1 MKVICTRNNAE
12 FELVSKDGGG
22 ITLKDLNSGK
32 ERIVNCKSYERFYKE
47 VEEEVVEEVE
57 DLEEEETEEEVD
69 KEASED
75 SEEEEVEDADKD
87 AVEDCEEE
95 EEEVEDADKDAVEDS
110 EEEEFED
117 CEEEDE
123 EFEDCEEEDEEF
135 EEEPEPVKPV
145 KPVKRG
151 TKKAE
156 AKKEPKPI
164 SPLKDVVETIVKA
177 AGCTIFVTRV
187 KGFHTIKLDG
197 HMCMAFTFSTKGIVL
212 WLRTKALDGLNIKYK
227 TIKHMFDARI
237 SLTKNNGK
245 TANFI
250 RKCVAASVEYQKGVN
265 IRRAQKAEALEAAR
279 QKKLEKE
286 EQKKKE
292 AIAEKLGVKPK
303 KAAKKASKK
312 VETPEVE
319 AEALEGEEE

>member
-12 FELVSKDGGG
+12 FELVSKDGDD

-32 ERIVNCKSYERFYKE
+32 ERIVNRKSYERFYKE

-75 SEEEEVEDADKD
+75 SEEEEVEDAD
-87 AVEDCEEE
+87 EDT
-95 EEEVEDADKDAVEDS
+95 V
-110 EEEEFED
+110 
-117 CEEEDE
+117 
-123 EFEDCEEEDEEF
+123 EDCEEEDEEF

-145 KPVKRG
+145 KRG

-156 AKKEPKPI
+156 AKKEPKPKKEKKVKEPKAPRQI

-212 WLRTKALDGLNIKYK
+212 WLRTKALDGLNIEYK
-227 TIKHMFDARI
+227 TMKHMFDARI
-237 SLTKNNGK
+237 SLTEDNEK
-245 TANFI
+245 TANLI

-265 IRRAQKAEALEAAR
+265 TRKAQKAEALEAAR

-319 AEALEGEEE
+319 AEALEDEEE

>member
-12 FELVSKDGGG
+12 FELVSKDGDD

-32 ERIVNCKSYERFYKE
+32 ERIVNRKSYERFYKE

-69 KEASED
+69 EEASED
-75 SEEEEVEDADKD
+75 SEEEEVEDADED

-95 EEEVEDADKDAVEDS
+95 
-110 EEEEFED
+110 
-117 CEEEDE
+117 DE
-123 EFEDCEEEDEEF
+123 ES
-135 EEEPEPVKPV
+135 EEEPEPV

-156 AKKEPKPI
+156 AKKEPKPKKEKKVKEPKAPRQI
-164 SPLKDVVETIVKA
+164 SLLKDVVETIVKA

-212 WLRTKALDGLNIKYK
+212 WLRTKALDGLNIEYK
-227 TIKHMFDARI
+227 TMKHMFDARI
-237 SLTKNNGK
+237 SLTEDNEK
-245 TANFI
+245 TANLI

-265 IRRAQKAEALEAAR
+265 TRKAQKAEALEAAR

-319 AEALEGEEE
+319 AEALEDEEE

>member
-1 MKVICTRNNAE
+1 VKTLQNLFRKCGNIMKVICTRNNAE
-12 FELVSKDGGG
+12 FELVSKDGDD

-32 ERIVNCKSYERFYKE
+32 ERIVNRKSYERFYKE

-69 KEASED
+69 EEASED
-75 SEEEEVEDADKD
+75 SEEEEVEDAD
-87 AVEDCEEE
+87 EDT
-95 EEEVEDADKDAVEDS
+95 V
-110 EEEEFED
+110 ED

-123 EFEDCEEEDEEF
+123 ES
-135 EEEPEPVKPV
+135 EEEPEPV

-156 AKKEPKPI
+156 AKKEPKPKKEKKVKEPKAPRQI

-212 WLRTKALDGLNIKYK
+212 WLRTKALDGLNIEYK
-227 TIKHMFDARI
+227 TMKHMFDARI
-237 SLTKNNGK
+237 SLTEDNEK
-245 TANFI
+245 TANLI

-265 IRRAQKAEALEAAR
+265 TRKAQKAEALEAAR

-312 VETPEVE
+312 VETSEVE
-319 AEALEGEEE
+319 AEALEDEEE

>member
-12 FELVSKDGGG
+12 FELVSKDGDD

-32 ERIVNCKSYERFYKE
+32 ERIVNRKSYERFYKE

-75 SEEEEVEDADKD
+75 SEEEEVEDADED

-95 EEEVEDADKDAVEDS
+95 EEE
-110 EEEEFED
+110 
-117 CEEEDE
+117 
-123 EFEDCEEEDEEF
+123 F
-135 EEEPEPVKPV
+135 EEEPEPV

-156 AKKEPKPI
+156 AKKEPKPKKEKKVKEPKAPRQI

-212 WLRTKALDGLNIKYK
+212 WLRTKALDGLNIEYK
-227 TIKHMFDARI
+227 TMKHMFDARI
-237 SLTKNNGK
+237 SLTEDNEK
-245 TANFI
+245 TANLI

-265 IRRAQKAEALEAAR
+265 TRKAQKAEALEAAR

-319 AEALEGEEE
+319 AEALEDEEE

>member
-12 FELVSKDGGG
+12 FELVSKDGDD

-32 ERIVNCKSYERFYKE
+32 ERIVNRKSYERFYKE

-57 DLEEEETEEEVD
+57 DLVEEETEEEVD

-75 SEEEEVEDADKD
+75 SEEEEVEDADED

-95 EEEVEDADKDAVEDS
+95 
-110 EEEEFED
+110 
-117 CEEEDE
+117 DE
-123 EFEDCEEEDEEF
+123 ES
-135 EEEPEPVKPV
+135 EEEPEPV

-156 AKKEPKPI
+156 AKKEPKPKKEKKVKEPKAPRQI

-212 WLRTKALDGLNIKYK
+212 WLRTKALDGLNIEYK
-227 TIKHMFDARI
+227 TMKHMFDARI
-237 SLTKNNGK
+237 SLTEDNEK
-245 TANFI
+245 TANLI

-265 IRRAQKAEALEAAR
+265 TRKAQKAEALEAAR

-319 AEALEGEEE
+319 AEALEDEEE

>member
-1 MKVICTRNNAE
+1 MKVICTRNNVE
-12 FELVSKDGGG
+12 FELVSKDGDD

-32 ERIVNCKSYERFYKE
+32 ERIVNRKSYERFYKE

-69 KEASED
+69 EEASED
-75 SEEEEVEDADKD
+75 SEEEEVEDAD
-87 AVEDCEEE
+87 EDT
-95 EEEVEDADKDAVEDS
+95 V
-110 EEEEFED
+110 ED

-123 EFEDCEEEDEEF
+123 ES
-135 EEEPEPVKPV
+135 EEEPEPV

-156 AKKEPKPI
+156 AKKEPKPKKEKKVKEPKAPRQI

-212 WLRTKALDGLNIKYK
+212 WLRTKALDGLNIEYK
-227 TIKHMFDARI
+227 TMKHMFDARI
-237 SLTKNNGK
+237 SLTEDNEK
-245 TANFI
+245 TANLI

-265 IRRAQKAEALEAAR
+265 TCKAQKAEALEAAR

-319 AEALEGEEE
+319 AEALEDEEE

>member
-12 FELVSKDGGG
+12 FELVSKDGDD

-32 ERIVNCKSYERFYKE
+32 ERIVNRKSYERFYKE

-75 SEEEEVEDADKD
+75 SEEEEVEDADED
-87 AVEDCEEE
+87 AV
-95 EEEVEDADKDAVEDS
+95 
-110 EEEEFED
+110 
-117 CEEEDE
+117 
-123 EFEDCEEEDEEF
+123 EDCEEEDEEF

-145 KPVKRG
+145 KRG

-156 AKKEPKPI
+156 AKKEPKPKKEKKVKEPKAPRQI

-187 KGFHTIKLDG
+187 KGFHTVKLDG

-212 WLRTKALDGLNIKYK
+212 WLRTKALDGLNIEYK
-227 TIKHMFDARI
+227 TMKHMFDARI
-237 SLTKNNGK
+237 SLTEDNEK
-245 TANFI
+245 TANLI

-265 IRRAQKAEALEAAR
+265 TRKAQKAEALEAAR

-319 AEALEGEEE
+319 AEALEDEEE

>member
-1 MKVICTRNNAE
+1 VKTLQNLFRKCGNIMKVICTRNNAE
-12 FELVSKDGGG
+12 FELVSKDGDD

-32 ERIVNCKSYERFYKE
+32 ERIVNRKSYERFYKE

-69 KEASED
+69 EEASED
-75 SEEEEVEDADKD
+75 SEEEEVEDAD
-87 AVEDCEEE
+87 EDT
-95 EEEVEDADKDAVEDS
+95 V
-110 EEEEFED
+110 
-117 CEEEDE
+117 
-123 EFEDCEEEDEEF
+123 EDCEEEDEEF

-145 KPVKRG
+145 KRG

-156 AKKEPKPI
+156 AKKEPKPKKEKKVKEPKAPRQI

-212 WLRTKALDGLNIKYK
+212 WLRTKALDGLNIEYK
-227 TIKHMFDARI
+227 TMKHMFDARI
-237 SLTKNNGK
+237 SLTEDNEK
-245 TANFI
+245 TANLI

-265 IRRAQKAEALEAAR
+265 TRKAQKAEALEAAR

-319 AEALEGEEE
+319 AEALEDEEE

>member
-12 FELVSKDGGG
+12 FELVSKDGDD

-32 ERIVNCKSYERFYKE
+32 ERIVNRKSYERFYKE

-75 SEEEEVEDADKD
+75 SEEEVEDADED
-87 AVEDCEEE
+87 AV
-95 EEEVEDADKDAVEDS
+95 
-110 EEEEFED
+110 
-117 CEEEDE
+117 
-123 EFEDCEEEDEEF
+123 EDCEEEDEEF

-145 KPVKRG
+145 KRG

-156 AKKEPKPI
+156 AKKEPKPKKEKKVKEPKAPRQI

-212 WLRTKALDGLNIKYK
+212 WLRTKALDGLNIEYK
-227 TIKHMFDARI
+227 TMKHMFDARI
-237 SLTKNNGK
+237 SLTEDNEK
-245 TANFI
+245 TANLI

-265 IRRAQKAEALEAAR
+265 TRKAQKAEALEAAR

-319 AEALEGEEE
+319 AEALEDEEE

>member
-12 FELVSKDGGG
+12 FELVSKDGDD

-32 ERIVNCKSYERFYKE
+32 ERLVNRKSYERFYKE

-69 KEASED
+69 EEASED
-75 SEEEEVEDADKD
+75 SEEEEVEDADED
-87 AVEDCEEE
+87 AV
-95 EEEVEDADKDAVEDS
+95 
-110 EEEEFED
+110 
-117 CEEEDE
+117 
-123 EFEDCEEEDEEF
+123 EDCEEEDEEF

-145 KPVKRG
+145 KRG

-156 AKKEPKPI
+156 AKKEKKVKEPKAPRQI

-212 WLRTKALDGLNIKYK
+212 WLRTKALDGLNIEYK
-227 TIKHMFDARI
+227 TMKHMFDARI
-237 SLTKNNGK
+237 SLTEDNEK
-245 TANFI
+245 TANLI

-265 IRRAQKAEALEAAR
+265 TRKAQKAEALEAAR

-292 AIAEKLGVKPK
+292 AIAEKLGVKLK

-319 AEALEGEEE
+319 AEALEDEEE

>member
-1 MKVICTRNNAE
+1 MKTLQNLFRKCGSIMKVICTRNNAE
-12 FELVSKDGGG
+12 FELVSKDGDD

-32 ERIVNCKSYERFYKE
+32 ERIVNRKSYERFYKE

-57 DLEEEETEEEVD
+57 DFEEEETEEEVD
-69 KEASED
+69 EEASED
-75 SEEEEVEDADKD
+75 SEEEEVEDADED

-95 EEEVEDADKDAVEDS
+95 
-110 EEEEFED
+110 
-117 CEEEDE
+117 DE
-123 EFEDCEEEDEEF
+123 ES
-135 EEEPEPVKPV
+135 EEEPEPV

-156 AKKEPKPI
+156 AKKEPKPKKEKKVKEPKAPRQI

-212 WLRTKALDGLNIKYK
+212 WLRTKALDGLNIEYK
-227 TIKHMFDARI
+227 TMKHMFDARI
-237 SLTKNNGK
+237 SLTEDNEK
-245 TANFI
+245 TANLI

-265 IRRAQKAEALEAAR
+265 TRKAQKAEALEAAR

-312 VETPEVE
+312 VETLEVE
-319 AEALEGEEE
+319 AEALEDEEE

>member
-12 FELVSKDGGG
+12 FELVSKDGDD

-32 ERIVNCKSYERFYKE
+32 ERIVNRKSYERFYKE

-69 KEASED
+69 EEASEE
-75 SEEEEVEDADKD
+75 SEEEEVEDADED

-95 EEEVEDADKDAVEDS
+95 
-110 EEEEFED
+110 
-117 CEEEDE
+117 DE
-123 EFEDCEEEDEEF
+123 ES
-135 EEEPEPVKPV
+135 EEEPEPV

-156 AKKEPKPI
+156 AKKEPKPKKEKKVKEPKAPRQI

-212 WLRTKALDGLNIKYK
+212 WLRTKALDGLNIEYK
-227 TIKHMFDARI
+227 TMKHMFDARI
-237 SLTKNNGK
+237 SLTEDNEK
-245 TANFI
+245 TANLI

-265 IRRAQKAEALEAAR
+265 TRKAQKAEALEAAR

-319 AEALEGEEE
+319 AEALEDEEE

>member
-12 FELVSKDGGG
+12 FELVSKDGDD
-22 ITLKDLNSGK
+22 IILKDLNSGK
-32 ERIVNCKSYERFYKE
+32 ERIVNRKSYERFYKE

-69 KEASED
+69 EEASED
-75 SEEEEVEDADKD
+75 SEEEEVEDAD
-87 AVEDCEEE
+87 EDT
-95 EEEVEDADKDAVEDS
+95 V
-110 EEEEFED
+110 ED

-123 EFEDCEEEDEEF
+123 ES
-135 EEEPEPVKPV
+135 EEEPEPV

-156 AKKEPKPI
+156 AKKEKKVKEPKAPRQI

-212 WLRTKALDGLNIKYK
+212 WLRTKALDGLNIEYK
-227 TIKHMFDARI
+227 TMKHMFDARI
-237 SLTKNNGK
+237 SLTEDNEK
-245 TANFI
+245 TANLI

-265 IRRAQKAEALEAAR
+265 TRKAQKAEALEAAR

-319 AEALEGEEE
+319 AEALEDEEE

>member
-12 FELVSKDGGG
+12 FELVSKDGDD

-32 ERIVNCKSYERFYKE
+32 ERIVNRKSYERFYKE

-69 KEASED
+69 EEASED
-75 SEEEEVEDADKD
+75 SEEEEVEDADED

-95 EEEVEDADKDAVEDS
+95 
-110 EEEEFED
+110 
-117 CEEEDE
+117 DE
-123 EFEDCEEEDEEF
+123 ES
-135 EEEPEPVKPV
+135 EEEPEPV

-156 AKKEPKPI
+156 AKKEPKPKKEKKVKEPKAPRQI

-212 WLRTKALDGLNIKYK
+212 WLRTKALDGLNIEYK
-227 TIKHMFDARI
+227 TMKHMFDARI
-237 SLTKNNGK
+237 SLTEDNEK
-245 TANFI
+245 TANLI

-265 IRRAQKAEALEAAR
+265 TRKAQKAEALEAAR

-292 AIAEKLGVKPK
+292 AIAEKLGVKSK

-319 AEALEGEEE
+319 AEALEDEEE

>member
-12 FELVSKDGGG
+12 FELVSKDGDD

-32 ERIVNCKSYERFYKE
+32 ERIVNRKSYERFYKE

-57 DLEEEETEEEVD
+57 DLEEEETEGEVD

-75 SEEEEVEDADKD
+75 SEEEEVEDA
-87 AVEDCEEE
+87 V
-95 EEEVEDADKDAVEDS
+95 
-110 EEEEFED
+110 
-117 CEEEDE
+117 
-123 EFEDCEEEDEEF
+123 EDCEEEDEEF

-145 KPVKRG
+145 KRG

-156 AKKEPKPI
+156 AKKEPKPKKEKKVKEPKAPRQI

-177 AGCTIFVTRV
+177 TGCTIFVTRV

-212 WLRTKALDGLNIKYK
+212 WLRTKALDGLNIEYK
-227 TIKHMFDARI
+227 TMKHMFDARI
-237 SLTKNNGK
+237 SLTEDNEK
-245 TANFI
+245 TANLI

-265 IRRAQKAEALEAAR
+265 TRKAQKAEALEAAR

-303 KAAKKASKK
+303 KAAKKHLKK
-312 VETPEVE
+312 
-319 AEALEGEEE
+319 

>member
-12 FELVSKDGGG
+12 FELVSKDGDD

-32 ERIVNCKSYERFYKE
+32 ERIVNRKSYERFYKE

-75 SEEEEVEDADKD
+75 SEEEEVEDADED
-87 AVEDCEEE
+87 AV
-95 EEEVEDADKDAVEDS
+95 
-110 EEEEFED
+110 
-117 CEEEDE
+117 
-123 EFEDCEEEDEEF
+123 EDCEEEDEEF

-145 KPVKRG
+145 KRG

-156 AKKEPKPI
+156 AKKEPKPKKEKKVKEPKAPRQI

-212 WLRTKALDGLNIKYK
+212 WLRTKALDGLNIEYK
-227 TIKHMFDARI
+227 TMKHMFDARI
-237 SLTKNNGK
+237 SLTEDNEK
-245 TANFI
+245 TANLI

-265 IRRAQKAEALEAAR
+265 TRKAQKAEALEAAR

-286 EQKKKE
+286 EKKKKE

-319 AEALEGEEE
+319 AEALEDEEE

>member
-12 FELVSKDGGG
+12 FELVSKDGDD

-32 ERIVNCKSYERFYKE
+32 ERIVNRKSYERFYKE

-69 KEASED
+69 EEASED
-75 SEEEEVEDADKD
+75 SEEEEVEDADED

-95 EEEVEDADKDAVEDS
+95 
-110 EEEEFED
+110 
-117 CEEEDE
+117 DE
-123 EFEDCEEEDEEF
+123 ES
-135 EEEPEPVKPV
+135 EEEPEPV

-156 AKKEPKPI
+156 AKKEPKPKKEKKVKEPKAPRQI

-197 HMCMAFTFSTKGIVL
+197 HMCMAFTFSTKGMVL
-212 WLRTKALDGLNIKYK
+212 WLRTKALDGLNIEYK
-227 TIKHMFDARI
+227 TMKHMFDARI
-237 SLTKNNGK
+237 SLTEDNEK
-245 TANFI
+245 TANLI

-265 IRRAQKAEALEAAR
+265 TRKAQKAEALEAAR

-319 AEALEGEEE
+319 AEALEDEEE

>member
-12 FELVSKDGGG
+12 FELVSKDGDD

-32 ERIVNCKSYERFYKE
+32 ERIVNRKSYERFYKE

-75 SEEEEVEDADKD
+75 SEEEEVEDADED

-95 EEEVEDADKDAVEDS
+95 
-110 EEEEFED
+110 
-117 CEEEDE
+117 DE
-123 EFEDCEEEDEEF
+123 ES
-135 EEEPEPVKPV
+135 EEEPEPV

-156 AKKEPKPI
+156 AKKEPKPKKEKKVKEPKAPRQI

-212 WLRTKALDGLNIKYK
+212 WLRTKALDGLNIEYK
-227 TIKHMFDARI
+227 TMKHMFDARI
-237 SLTKNNGK
+237 SLTEDNEK
-245 TANFI
+245 TANLI

-265 IRRAQKAEALEAAR
+265 TRKAQKAEALEAAR

-319 AEALEGEEE
+319 AEALEDEEE

>member
-12 FELVSKDGGG
+12 FELVSKDGDD

-32 ERIVNCKSYERFYKE
+32 ERIVNRKSYERFYKE

-69 KEASED
+69 EEASED
-75 SEEEEVEDADKD
+75 SEEEEVEDADED
-87 AVEDCEEE
+87 AV
-95 EEEVEDADKDAVEDS
+95 
-110 EEEEFED
+110 
-117 CEEEDE
+117 
-123 EFEDCEEEDEEF
+123 EDCEEEDEEF

-145 KPVKRG
+145 KRG

-156 AKKEPKPI
+156 AKKEKKVKEPKAPRQI

-212 WLRTKALDGLNIKYK
+212 WLRTKALDGLNIEYK
-227 TIKHMFDARI
+227 TMKHMFDARI
-237 SLTKNNGK
+237 SLTEDNEK
-245 TANFI
+245 TANLI

-265 IRRAQKAEALEAAR
+265 TRKAQKAEALEAAR

-319 AEALEGEEE
+319 AEALEDEEE

>member
-1 MKVICTRNNAE
+1 MKTLQNLFRKCGNIMKVICTRNNAE
-12 FELVSKDGGG
+12 FELVSKDGDD

-32 ERIVNCKSYERFYKE
+32 ERIVNRKSYERFYKE
-47 VEEEVVEEVE
+47 VEEEVVEEVK

-69 KEASED
+69 EEASED
-75 SEEEEVEDADKD
+75 SEEEEVEDAD
-87 AVEDCEEE
+87 EDT
-95 EEEVEDADKDAVEDS
+95 V
-110 EEEEFED
+110 ED

-123 EFEDCEEEDEEF
+123 ES
-135 EEEPEPVKPV
+135 EEEPEPV

-156 AKKEPKPI
+156 AKKEPKPKKEKKVKEPKAPRQI

-212 WLRTKALDGLNIKYK
+212 WLRTKALDGLNIEYK
-227 TIKHMFDARI
+227 TMKHMFDARI
-237 SLTKNNGK
+237 SLTEDNEK
-245 TANFI
+245 TANLI

-265 IRRAQKAEALEAAR
+265 TRKAQKAEALEAAR

-319 AEALEGEEE
+319 AEALEDEEE

>member
-12 FELVSKDGGG
+12 FELVSKDGDD

-32 ERIVNCKSYERFYKE
+32 ERIVNRKSYERFYKE

-57 DLEEEETEEEVD
+57 DLKEEETEEEVD

-75 SEEEEVEDADKD
+75 SEEEEVEDADED

-95 EEEVEDADKDAVEDS
+95 
-110 EEEEFED
+110 
-117 CEEEDE
+117 DE
-123 EFEDCEEEDEEF
+123 ES
-135 EEEPEPVKPV
+135 EEEPEPV

-156 AKKEPKPI
+156 AKKEPKPKKEKKVKEPKAPRQI

-212 WLRTKALDGLNIKYK
+212 WLRTKALDGLNIEYR
-227 TIKHMFDARI
+227 TMKHMFDARI
-237 SLTKNNGK
+237 SLTEDNEK
-245 TANFI
+245 TANLI

-265 IRRAQKAEALEAAR
+265 TRKAQKAEALEAAR

-319 AEALEGEEE
+319 AEALEDEEE

>member
-12 FELVSKDGGG
+12 FELVSKDGDD

-32 ERIVNCKSYERFYKE
+32 ERIVNRKSYERFYKE

-57 DLEEEETEEEVD
+57 DLEEEETEGEVD

-75 SEEEEVEDADKD
+75 SEEEVED

-95 EEEVEDADKDAVEDS
+95 
-110 EEEEFED
+110 
-117 CEEEDE
+117 DE
-123 EFEDCEEEDEEF
+123 ES
-135 EEEPEPVKPV
+135 EEEPEPV

-156 AKKEPKPI
+156 AKKEPKPKKEKKVKEPKAPRQI

-212 WLRTKALDGLNIKYK
+212 WLRTKALDGLNIEYK
-227 TIKHMFDARI
+227 TMKHMFDARI
-237 SLTKNNGK
+237 SLTEDNGK
-245 TANFI
+245 TANLI

-265 IRRAQKAEALEAAR
+265 TRKAQKAEALEAAR

-319 AEALEGEEE
+319 AEALEDEEE

>member
-12 FELVSKDGGG
+12 FELVSKDGDD

-32 ERIVNCKSYERFYKE
+32 ERIVNRKSYDRFYKE

-69 KEASED
+69 EEASED
-75 SEEEEVEDADKD
+75 SEEEEVEDAD
-87 AVEDCEEE
+87 EDT
-95 EEEVEDADKDAVEDS
+95 V
-110 EEEEFED
+110 ED

-123 EFEDCEEEDEEF
+123 ES
-135 EEEPEPVKPV
+135 EEEPEPV

-156 AKKEPKPI
+156 AKKEPKPKKEKKVKEPKAPRQI

-212 WLRTKALDGLNIKYK
+212 WLRTKALDGLNIEYK
-227 TIKHMFDARI
+227 TMKHMFDARI
-237 SLTKNNGK
+237 SLTEDNEK
-245 TANFI
+245 TANLI

-265 IRRAQKAEALEAAR
+265 TRKAQKAEALEAAR

-319 AEALEGEEE
+319 AEALEDEEE

>member
-12 FELVSKDGGG
+12 FELVSKDGDD

-32 ERIVNCKSYERFYKE
+32 ERIVNRKSYERFYKE

-75 SEEEEVEDADKD
+75 SEEEEVEDADED
-87 AVEDCEEE
+87 AVEDCEE
-95 EEEVEDADKDAVEDS
+95 S
-110 EEEEFED
+110 
-117 CEEEDE
+117 
-123 EFEDCEEEDEEF
+123 
-135 EEEPEPVKPV
+135 EEEPEEE
-145 KPVKRG
+145 PVKRG
-151 TKKAE
+151 TKKVE
-156 AKKEPKPI
+156 AKKEPKPKKEKKVKEPKAPRQI

-212 WLRTKALDGLNIKYK
+212 WLRTKALDGLNIEYK
-227 TIKHMFDARI
+227 TMKHMFDARI
-237 SLTKNNGK
+237 SLTEDNEK
-245 TANFI
+245 TANLI

-265 IRRAQKAEALEAAR
+265 TRKAQKAEALEAAR

-319 AEALEGEEE
+319 AEALEDEEE

>member
-12 FELVSKDGGG
+12 FELVSKDGDD

-32 ERIVNCKSYERFYKE
+32 ERIVNRKSYERFYKE

-75 SEEEEVEDADKD
+75 SEKEEVEDADED
-87 AVEDCEEE
+87 AV
-95 EEEVEDADKDAVEDS
+95 
-110 EEEEFED
+110 
-117 CEEEDE
+117 
-123 EFEDCEEEDEEF
+123 EDCEEEDEEF
-135 EEEPEPVKPV
+135 EEEPEPVKP
-145 KPVKRG
+145 G

-156 AKKEPKPI
+156 AKKEPKPKKEKKVKEPKAPRQI

-212 WLRTKALDGLNIKYK
+212 WLRTKALDGLNIEYK
-227 TIKHMFDARI
+227 TMKHMFDARI
-237 SLTKNNGK
+237 SLTEDNEK
-245 TANFI
+245 TANLI

-265 IRRAQKAEALEAAR
+265 TRKAQKAEALEAAR

-319 AEALEGEEE
+319 AEALEDEEE

>member
-12 FELVSKDGGG
+12 FELVSKDGDD

-32 ERIVNCKSYERFYKE
+32 ERIVNRKSYERFYKE

-75 SEEEEVEDADKD
+75 SEEEEVEDADED
-87 AVEDCEEE
+87 AV
-95 EEEVEDADKDAVEDS
+95 
-110 EEEEFED
+110 
-117 CEEEDE
+117 
-123 EFEDCEEEDEEF
+123 EDCEEEDEEF

-145 KPVKRG
+145 KRG

-156 AKKEPKPI
+156 AKKEPKPKKEKKVKEPKAPRQI

-212 WLRTKALDGLNIKYK
+212 WLRTKALDGLNIEYK
-227 TIKHMFDARI
+227 TMKHMFDARI
-237 SLTKNNGK
+237 SLTEDNEK
-245 TANFI
+245 TANLI

-265 IRRAQKAEALEAAR
+265 TRKAQKAEALEAAR
-279 QKKLEKE
+279 QKKLEIE

-319 AEALEGEEE
+319 AEALEDEEE

>member
-12 FELVSKDGGG
+12 FELVSKDGDD

-32 ERIVNCKSYERFYKE
+32 ERIVNRKSYERFYKE

-69 KEASED
+69 EEASED
-75 SEEEEVEDADKD
+75 SEEEEVEDADED
-87 AVEDCEEE
+87 VVEDCEEE
-95 EEEVEDADKDAVEDS
+95 NEES
-110 EEEEFED
+110 
-117 CEEEDE
+117 
-123 EFEDCEEEDEEF
+123 

-145 KPVKRG
+145 KRG
-151 TKKAE
+151 AKKAE
-156 AKKEPKPI
+156 AKKEPKPKKEKKVKEPKAPRQI
-164 SPLKDVVETIVKA
+164 SPLKDVVETIAKA

-197 HMCMAFTFSTKGIVL
+197 HMCMAFTFNTKGIVL
-212 WLRTKALDGLNIKYK
+212 CLRTKALDGLNIEYK
-227 TIKHMFDARI
+227 TMKHMFDARI
-237 SLTKNNGK
+237 SLTEDNEK
-245 TANFI
+245 TANLI
-250 RKCVAASVEYQKGVN
+250 RKCVATSVEYQKGVN
-265 IRRAQKAEALEAAR
+265 TRKAQKAEALEAAR

-319 AEALEGEEE
+319 AEALEDEEE

>member
-1 MKVICTRNNAE
+1 MKVICTRNNVE
-12 FELVSKDGGG
+12 FELVSKDGDD

-32 ERIVNCKSYERFYKE
+32 ERIVNRKSYERFYKE

-75 SEEEEVEDADKD
+75 SEEEEVEDADED
-87 AVEDCEEE
+87 AVEDCE
-95 EEEVEDADKDAVEDS
+95 DADEES
-110 EEEEFED
+110 EEE
-117 CEEEDE
+117 
-123 EFEDCEEEDEEF
+123 
-135 EEEPEPVKPV
+135 PKP
-145 KPVKRG
+145 
-151 TKKAE
+151 
-156 AKKEPKPI
+156 KKEKKVKKPKAPRQI

-212 WLRTKALDGLNIKYK
+212 WLRTKALDGLNIEYK
-227 TIKHMFDARI
+227 TMKHMFDARI
-237 SLTKNNGK
+237 SLTEDNEK
-245 TANFI
+245 TANLI

-265 IRRAQKAEALEAAR
+265 IRKVQKAEALEAAR

-319 AEALEGEEE
+319 AEALEDEEE

>member
-1 MKVICTRNNAE
+1 MKVICTRNNVE
-12 FELVSKDGGG
+12 FELVSKDGDD

-32 ERIVNCKSYERFYKE
+32 ERIVNRKSYERFYKE

-69 KEASED
+69 EEASED
-75 SEEEEVEDADKD
+75 SEEEEVEDADED

-95 EEEVEDADKDAVEDS
+95 
-110 EEEEFED
+110 
-117 CEEEDE
+117 DE
-123 EFEDCEEEDEEF
+123 ES
-135 EEEPEPVKPV
+135 EEEPEPV

-156 AKKEPKPI
+156 AKKEPKPKKEKKVKEPKAPRQI

-227 TIKHMFDARI
+227 TMKHMFDARI
-237 SLTKNNGK
+237 SLTEDNEK
-245 TANFI
+245 TANLI

-265 IRRAQKAEALEAAR
+265 TRKAQKAEALEAAR

-319 AEALEGEEE
+319 AEALEDEEE

>member
-12 FELVSKDGGG
+12 FELVSKDGDD

-32 ERIVNCKSYERFYKE
+32 ERIVNRKSYERFYKE

-69 KEASED
+69 EEASED
-75 SEEEEVEDADKD
+75 SEEEEVEDADED

-95 EEEVEDADKDAVEDS
+95 
-110 EEEEFED
+110 
-117 CEEEDE
+117 DE
-123 EFEDCEEEDEEF
+123 ES
-135 EEEPEPVKPV
+135 EEEPEPV

-156 AKKEPKPI
+156 AKKEPKPKKEKKVKEPKAPRQI
-164 SPLKDVVETIVKA
+164 SPLKDIVETIVKA

-212 WLRTKALDGLNIKYK
+212 WLRTKALDGLNIEYK
-227 TIKHMFDARI
+227 TMKHMFDARI
-237 SLTKNNGK
+237 SLTEDNEK
-245 TANFI
+245 TANLI

-265 IRRAQKAEALEAAR
+265 TRKAQKAEALEAAR

-319 AEALEGEEE
+319 AEALEDEEE

>member
-12 FELVSKDGGG
+12 FELVSKDGDG

-32 ERIVNCKSYERFYKE
+32 ERIVNRKSYERFYKE

-75 SEEEEVEDADKD
+75 SEEEEVEDADED
-87 AVEDCEEE
+87 AV
-95 EEEVEDADKDAVEDS
+95 
-110 EEEEFED
+110 
-117 CEEEDE
+117 
-123 EFEDCEEEDEEF
+123 EDCEEEDEEF

-145 KPVKRG
+145 KRG

-156 AKKEPKPI
+156 AKKEPKPKKEKKVKEPKAPRQI

-212 WLRTKALDGLNIKYK
+212 WLRTKALDGLNIEYK
-227 TIKHMFDARI
+227 TMKHMFDARI
-237 SLTKNNGK
+237 SLTEDNEK
-245 TANFI
+245 TANLI

-265 IRRAQKAEALEAAR
+265 TRKAQKAEALEAAR

-286 EQKKKE
+286 KQKKKE

-319 AEALEGEEE
+319 AEALEDEEE

>member
-12 FELVSKDGGG
+12 FELVSKDGDD

-32 ERIVNCKSYERFYKE
+32 ERIVNRKSYERFYKE

-69 KEASED
+69 EEASED
-75 SEEEEVEDADKD
+75 SEEEEVEDAD
-87 AVEDCEEE
+87 
-95 EEEVEDADKDAVEDS
+95 EDAI
-110 EEEEFED
+110 ED

-123 EFEDCEEEDEEF
+123 ES
-135 EEEPEPVKPV
+135 EEEPEPV

-156 AKKEPKPI
+156 VKKEPKPKKEKKVKEPKAPRQI

-212 WLRTKALDGLNIKYK
+212 WLRTKALDGLNIEYK
-227 TIKHMFDARI
+227 TMKHMFDARI
-237 SLTKNNGK
+237 SLTEDNEK
-245 TANFI
+245 TANLI

-265 IRRAQKAEALEAAR
+265 TRKAQKAEALEAAR

-319 AEALEGEEE
+319 AEALEDEEE

>member
-12 FELVSKDGGG
+12 FELVSKDGDD

-32 ERIVNCKSYERFYKE
+32 ERIVNRKSYERFYKE

-69 KEASED
+69 EEASED
-75 SEEEEVEDADKD
+75 SEEEEVEDADED

-95 EEEVEDADKDAVEDS
+95 
-110 EEEEFED
+110 
-117 CEEEDE
+117 DE
-123 EFEDCEEEDEEF
+123 ES

-145 KPVKRG
+145 KRG
-151 TKKAE
+151 TKKVE
-156 AKKEPKPI
+156 AKKEPKPKKEKKVKEPKAPRQI

-212 WLRTKALDGLNIKYK
+212 WLRTKALDGLNIEYK
-227 TIKHMFDARI
+227 TMKHMFDARI
-237 SLTKNNGK
+237 SLTEDNEK
-245 TANFI
+245 TANLI

-265 IRRAQKAEALEAAR
+265 TRKAQKAEALEAAR

-319 AEALEGEEE
+319 AEALEDEEE

>member
-1 MKVICTRNNAE
+1 VKTLQNLFRKCGNIMKVICTRNNAE
-12 FELVSKDGGG
+12 FELVSKDGDD

-32 ERIVNCKSYERFYKE
+32 ERIVNRKSYERFYKE

-69 KEASED
+69 EEASED
-75 SEEEEVEDADKD
+75 SEEEEVEDADED

-95 EEEVEDADKDAVEDS
+95 
-110 EEEEFED
+110 
-117 CEEEDE
+117 DE
-123 EFEDCEEEDEEF
+123 ES
-135 EEEPEPVKPV
+135 EEEPEPV

-156 AKKEPKPI
+156 AKKEPKPKKEKKVKEPKAPRQI

-212 WLRTKALDGLNIKYK
+212 WLRTKALDGLNIEYK
-227 TIKHMFDARI
+227 TMKHMFDARI
-237 SLTKNNGK
+237 SLTEDNEK
-245 TANFI
+245 TANLI

-265 IRRAQKAEALEAAR
+265 TRKAQKAEALEAAR

-319 AEALEGEEE
+319 AEALEDEEE

>member
-12 FELVSKDGGG
+12 FELVSKDGDD

-32 ERIVNCKSYERFYKE
+32 ERIVNRKSYERFYKE

-69 KEASED
+69 EETSED
-75 SEEEEVEDADKD
+75 SEEEEVEDADED

-95 EEEVEDADKDAVEDS
+95 
-110 EEEEFED
+110 
-117 CEEEDE
+117 DE
-123 EFEDCEEEDEEF
+123 ES
-135 EEEPEPVKPV
+135 EEEPEPV

-156 AKKEPKPI
+156 AKKEPKPKKEKKVKEPKAPRQI

-212 WLRTKALDGLNIKYK
+212 WLRTKALDGLNIEYK
-227 TIKHMFDARI
+227 TMKHMFDARI
-237 SLTKNNGK
+237 SLTEDNEK
-245 TANFI
+245 TANLI

-265 IRRAQKAEALEAAR
+265 TRKAQKAEALEAAR

-319 AEALEGEEE
+319 AEALEDEEE

>member
-1 MKVICTRNNAE
+1 MKVICTRNNTE
-12 FELVSKDGGG
+12 FELVSKDGDD

-32 ERIVNCKSYERFYKE
+32 ERIVNRKSYERFYKE

-75 SEEEEVEDADKD
+75 SEEEEVEDADED
-87 AVEDCEEE
+87 AV
-95 EEEVEDADKDAVEDS
+95 
-110 EEEEFED
+110 
-117 CEEEDE
+117 
-123 EFEDCEEEDEEF
+123 EDCEEEDEEF

-145 KPVKRG
+145 KRG

-156 AKKEPKPI
+156 AKKEPKPKKEKKVKEPKAPRQI

-212 WLRTKALDGLNIKYK
+212 WLRTKALDGLNIEYK
-227 TIKHMFDARI
+227 TMKHMFDARI
-237 SLTKNNGK
+237 SLTEDNEK
-245 TANFI
+245 TANLI

-265 IRRAQKAEALEAAR
+265 TRKAQKAEALEAAR

-319 AEALEGEEE
+319 AEALKDEEE

>member
-12 FELVSKDGGG
+12 FELVSKDGDD

-32 ERIVNCKSYERFYKE
+32 ERIVNRKSYERFYKE

-69 KEASED
+69 EEASED
-75 SEEEEVEDADKD
+75 SEEEEVEDADED

-95 EEEVEDADKDAVEDS
+95 
-110 EEEEFED
+110 
-117 CEEEDE
+117 DE
-123 EFEDCEEEDEEF
+123 ES
-135 EEEPEPVKPV
+135 EEEPEPI

-156 AKKEPKPI
+156 AKKEPKPKKEKKVKEPKAPRQI

-212 WLRTKALDGLNIKYK
+212 WLRTKALDGLNIEYK
-227 TIKHMFDARI
+227 TMKHMFDARI
-237 SLTKNNGK
+237 SLTEDNEK
-245 TANFI
+245 TANLI

-265 IRRAQKAEALEAAR
+265 TRKAQKAEALEAAR

-319 AEALEGEEE
+319 AEALEDEEE

>member
-12 FELVSKDGGG
+12 FELVSKDGDD

-32 ERIVNCKSYERFYKE
+32 ERIVNRKSYERFYKE

-75 SEEEEVEDADKD
+75 SEEEEVEDADED

-95 EEEVEDADKDAVEDS
+95 D
-110 EEEEFED
+110 EEFED

-145 KPVKRG
+145 KRG

-156 AKKEPKPI
+156 AKKEPKPKKEKKVKEPKAPRQI

-212 WLRTKALDGLNIKYK
+212 WLRTKALDGLNIEYK
-227 TIKHMFDARI
+227 TMKHMFDARI
-237 SLTKNNGK
+237 SLTEDNEK
-245 TANFI
+245 TANLI

-265 IRRAQKAEALEAAR
+265 TRKAQKAEALEAAR

-319 AEALEGEEE
+319 AEALEDEEE

>member
-12 FELVSKDGGG
+12 FELVSKDGDD

-32 ERIVNCKSYERFYKE
+32 ERIVNRKSYERFYKE

-75 SEEEEVEDADKD
+75 SEEEEVEDADED

-95 EEEVEDADKDAVEDS
+95 
-110 EEEEFED
+110 
-117 CEEEDE
+117 DE
-123 EFEDCEEEDEEF
+123 ES
-135 EEEPEPVKPV
+135 EEEPEPV

-156 AKKEPKPI
+156 AKKEPKPKKEKKVKEPKAPRQI

-212 WLRTKALDGLNIKYK
+212 WLRTKALDGLNIEYK
-227 TIKHMFDARI
+227 TMKHMFDARI
-237 SLTKNNGK
+237 SLTEDNVK
-245 TANFI
+245 TANLI

-265 IRRAQKAEALEAAR
+265 TRKAQKAEALEAAR

-319 AEALEGEEE
+319 AEALEDEEE